1 MSQRK
6 KVETEQKGKTSCDGL
21 GLCFA
26 VFVILMATEIMVAIG
41 NFVPHPEIEFAARIA
56 GTILAA
62 ITVVLNIYEQLV
74 VSREE
79 RTKTFGR
86 YAGELLLLGLSHI
99 WFFFPGLV
107 AVSHWANIFIVANFF
122 YGQPHKK

>member
-6 KVETEQKGKTSCDGL
+6 KVETEQKGETSCDGL

-26 VFVILMATEIMVAIG
+26 VFVILMAIEILVAIG
-41 NFVPHPEIEFAARIA
+41 NFTPYPEIEFAARIA

-62 ITVVLNIYEQLV
+62 ITVVRNIYEQV
-74 VSREE
+74 FVSQDQ

-86 YAGELLLLGLSHI
+86 YAGELLLLGVSHM